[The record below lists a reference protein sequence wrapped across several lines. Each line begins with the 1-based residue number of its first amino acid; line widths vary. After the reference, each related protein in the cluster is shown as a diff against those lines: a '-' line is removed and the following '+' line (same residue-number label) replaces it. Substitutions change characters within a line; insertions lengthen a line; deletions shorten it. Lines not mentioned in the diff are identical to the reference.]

1 MVITP
6 IQLNFDGLDLVLR
19 RRCLPMINISRHALA
34 SLGQRVHPVE
44 IEAALLQ
51 LGRAPIL
58 IGGATMAP
66 YIRCKRIPGIWVAA
80 RYSRTGRGRGLVGA
94 ANKSNGKYC

>member
-19 RRCLPMINISRHALA
+19 RRCLPVIDISRHALA
-34 SLGQRVHPVE
+34 SLGERVHPVE

-58 IGGATMAP
+58 IGGATMTP
-66 YIRCKRIPGIWVAA
+66 YVRRKSIPGIRVAA
-80 RYSRTGRGRGLVGA
+80 GHGWSGRRRGLVCA
-94 ANKSNGKYC
+94 ANQPNGKYC